1 MKIWYMYNMSLS
13 FPIIK
18 CTYLFIREREIHL
31 YFVCHHLPITV
42 DSCFVFSRSGIWT
55 WWGIAL
61 WLCVLSRCQR
71 DPSLMA
77 TTSSDTSCSA
87 RIKRHRSKNRERFGF
102 DCSTLPTWPKY
113 NHRPLECFLVL
124 LWLVESCM
132 WALITM
138 RLLFNITSS
147 LHSK

>member
-1 MKIWYMYNMSLS
+1 MYL
-13 FPIIK
+13 
-18 CTYLFIREREIHL
+18 
-31 YFVCHHLPITV
+31 VCHHLPITV
-42 DSCFVFSRSGIWT
+42 DFCFVFSRSGIWT

-61 WLCVLSRCQR
+61 WLCVQSRCQR
-71 DPSLMA
+71 DLSLMA
-77 TTSSDTSCSA
+77 TTSSDTSCLA

-147 LHSK
+147 LHSKYHTLHWEFYQCKN